1 MSNTSP
7 RTDIRN
13 IAIIAHVDHGKTT
26 LVDHLLRQSGTFR
39 DNQIVAERVMDSN
52 DLEKERQDFI
62 DLIKKIDKSEI
73 KNTTLEKRYSLWERI
88 RKVLGI

>member
-1 MSNTSP
+1 MKP
-7 RTDIRN
+7 
-13 IAIIAHVDHGKTT
+13 
-26 LVDHLLRQSGTFR
+26 L
-39 DNQIVAERVMDSN
+39 N

-62 DLIKKIDKSEI
+62 NLIKTIEKSEI